1 MALPYQQILFE
12 RKEQFSMS
20 RQKNGSQYD
29 NYPRATELH
38 DRPSHAHRVGEEQG
52 KQDHLTGPELSRQNQ
67 EHNREAHLQA
77 QPPTVGHGIVA
88 FGHDDIAARAF
99 QLWLDRGSPEG
110 SPEED
115 WFRAAEELRLRKTA
129 V

>member
-1 MALPYQQILFE
+1 
-12 RKEQFSMS
+12 
-20 RQKNGSQYD
+20 
-29 NYPRATELH
+29 
-38 DRPSHAHRVGEEQG
+38 VGEEQG